1 MPASIDNDV
10 DLAAVRNDLAALRT
24 DVASL
29 ISNLDKGARN
39 GARNAADQ
47 FSGSVRGLSQNA
59 VDGGQQSAKMI
70 GAFVEEKP
78 VLAFLIALGVGYFGV
93 RALLR

>member
-1 MPASIDNDV
+1 MPASIDNGA
-10 DLAAVRNDLAALRT
+10 DLAAVRTDLTALRN

-29 ISNLDKGARN
+29 IANLDKGARN

-47 FSGSVRGLSQNA
+47 ISGGVREFSHNA